1 MQMHKLF
8 AILKVLK
15 FKRLSM
21 VNNESLVIRGLKLK
35 FCLNLYHGHLENFLN
50 LINLFIWDFKIYILI
65 HV

>member
-21 VNNESLVIRGLKLK
+21 VNNGCLVIRG
-35 FCLNLYHGHLENFLN
+35 
-50 LINLFIWDFKIYILI
+50 FKKNMS
-65 HV
+65 